1 MTKKPVRNL
10 EASIRARLLNRS
22 KARSEDFNLVLERF
36 FLERLLYRLS
46 KSPHREDFILKGAM
60 LFQAWT
66 DSPYR
71 ATRDVDFL
79 GTGGP
84 DLTRIKNA
92 FAEICRTNV
101 DADGVSFLPETL
113 KAEFIREEQI
123 YGGIRVTVEARLAG
137 ARMTIQADVGFGDAT
152 GPGITELELPC
163 LLDLPAPSLRAYRAE
178 LSIAEKFEA
187 LVQLG
192 ATNSRM
198 KDYFDIWVLARDF
211 TFDGGSVSNAF
222 KATFARRRTPIPTS
236 QPPGLSDAFFA
247 QAESS
252 GMWKG
257 FLERTHAR
265 TEGQSLGAVADLLRR
280 FLLPPAAAAAD
291 DIPFTA
297 HWKPGGPWE

>member
-1 MTKKPVRNL
+1 MTKKPLRNL
-10 EASIRARLLNRS
+10 NASIRARLLNRA
-22 KARSEDFNLVLERF
+22 KARREDFNLVLERF

-66 DSPYR
+66 NSPYR

-79 GTGGP
+79 GIGRP
-84 DLTRIKNA
+84 DLARIKGM

-101 DADGVSFLPETL
+101 DADGVSFLPETIQ
-113 KAEFIREEQI
+113 AAFIREEQI
-123 YGGIRVTVEARLAG
+123 YSGIRVTVEARLAG
-137 ARMTIQADVGFGDAT
+137 ARMTVQADVGFGDAT

-163 LLDLPAPSLRAYRAE
+163 LLDLPAPSLRAYRPE
-178 LSIAEKFEA
+178 LAIAEKFEA

-211 TFDGGSVSNAF
+211 AFDGATVAEAF
-222 KATFARRRTPIPTS
+222 KATFTRRRTLIPTS
-236 QPPGLSDAFFA
+236 PPPGLSDAFFD

-252 GMWKG
+252 GMWRG

-265 TEGQSLGAVADLLRR
+265 TEGQRFSAVGDLLRR
-280 FLLPPAAAAAD
+280 FLLPPATAAAD
-291 DIPFTA
+291 NIPFPA